1 MTTITLSETG
11 TLQLPPNIV
20 QLFGLTK
27 GTEFEV
33 ITSKKGVMLASKT
46 QEQATAQ
53 DLAYKRQKIKAV
65 SGMVTVTPPK
75 GFNLFEFDVADH
87 ITLFDED

>member
-11 TLQLPPNIV
+11 ILQLPPNIM

-33 ITSKKGVMLASKT
+33 ITSKKGITLSSKT
-46 QEQATAQ
+46 QGQQIAQ
-53 DLAYKRQKIKAV
+53 DLADKRQKIEAV
-65 SGMVTVTPPK
+65 SGMVTVIPPK
-75 GFNLFEFDVADH
+75 SFNLFEFDGADH
-87 ITLFDED
+87 IPLFDED

>member
-11 TLQLPPNIV
+11 TLQLPPNIM

-33 ITSKKGVMLASKT
+33 IASKKGITLESKS
-46 QEQATAQ
+46 QEQQTTEY
-53 DLAYKRQKIKAV
+53 LAYKRQRIKAV

-75 GFNLFEFDVADH
+75 DFNLFEFDVADH